1 MKTPKPVETPRD
13 RGPLLTDTE
22 VAKLLKLDNPESKQ
36 ARLWVR
42 RHVPHKRRI
51 GHQTLRWFQADVLE
65 WVESTGTT
73 AA

>member
-13 RGPLLTDTE
+13 RGPLLTDAE
-22 VAKLLKLDNPESKQ
+22 VAKLLRLNNPESKQ

-42 RHVPHKRRI
+42 RHVPNKKPI
-51 GHQTLRWFQADVLE
+51 GYNTLRWFERDVLD
-65 WVESTGTT
+65 WVASKGD